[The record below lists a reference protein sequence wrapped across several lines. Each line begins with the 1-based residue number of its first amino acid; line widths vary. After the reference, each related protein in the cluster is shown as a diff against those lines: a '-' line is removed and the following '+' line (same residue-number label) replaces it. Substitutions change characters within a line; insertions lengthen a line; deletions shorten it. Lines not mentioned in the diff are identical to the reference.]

1 MSKSVGKVLSY
12 TPLGIAGNAIGK
24 AFNKATGVSY
34 DSTPDVNYMNY
45 LQNYDTSKT
54 DDTLANLQ
62 NYAYNQSQNLGN
74 MQWNTPT
81 VNADDWYIPTVN
93 ADQWNFPTVNKED
106 WNFPTVN
113 ESDWYMPEINKS
125 DYNVPEVNKSDWT
138 FNVNTSD
145 EARRQAQ
152 EATYNSYMDYLNPQF
167 ERQTSDLESSLI
179 NKGLGVGSEAYERAM
194 SDLQDRQNAA
204 TNQAAYQSVLAGQN
218 AYSQDLQNQIAA
230 GNFGNTA
237 VNSYYNALLNA
248 NQGQNDYLNAQ
259 LAANQNRNALYN
271 AQLNANSA
279 NTAYQNALLNA
290 NSALTDYNNAN
301 MSANDARVGLINAQ
315 NSVNNAQASYLAQIL
330 GALGESPSAYD
341 IQGDIYAVGSN
352 KAQNEYT
359 AKQQTAANR
368 LSLINSLLGAAGKAA
383 GAAAGGA

>member
-12 TPLGIAGNAIGK
+12 TPAGALVNAAGK

-81 VNADDWYIPTVN
+81 INADDWYIPTVN

-113 ESDWYMPEINKS
+113 ESDWN
-125 DYNVPEVNKSDWT
+125 
-138 FNVNTSD
+138 FNVEASD
-145 EARRQAQ
+145 EARKRAE
-152 EATYNSYMDYLNPQF
+152 EATYQSYLDKLTPQF
-167 ERQTSDLESSLI
+167 ERQTSDLDSMLL
-179 NKGLGVGSEAYERAM
+179 NKGLGVGTEAYERAM
-194 SDLQDRQNAA
+194 GDLQDRQNDAL
-204 TNQAAYQSVLAGQN
+204 NQAAYASVLNGQN
-218 AYSQDLQNQIAA
+218 AYSQSLNDQIAA

-237 VNSYYNALLNA
+237 
-248 NQGQNDYLNAQ
+248 
-259 LAANQNRNALYN
+259 RNNYYN

-279 NTAYQNALLNA
+279 NTAYQNALMNA

-352 KAQNEYT
+352 KANNEYT